1 MIKNLEITKSEYL
14 SILRNRGISLSP
26 STSIDKILQKI
37 KYLKKPDLIHLLTI
51 RGIVTDEYSLDSII
65 DALLKNVHER
75 KQSKVID
82 ELYRYHHNQKLKK
95 VKEDIVRYL
104 HKQKLKNL
112 KQRYIEIFIRDN
124 HKIIN
129 ELKKLRLSNLLNKGS
144 ISFDQLKKIKRLKV
158 LSRNTLIKL
167 AQLRNIE
174 TTGLNESDLI
184 YIFC

>member
-14 SILRNRGISLSP
+14 SILRNRGTSLSP

-112 KQRYIEIFIRDN
+112 KQEVYRNLYKRQN
-124 HKIIN
+124 HKIT
-129 ELKKLRLSNLLNKGS
+129 KLLTN
-144 ISFDQLKKIKRLKV
+144 
-158 LSRNTLIKL
+158 
-167 AQLRNIE
+167 
-174 TTGLNESDLI
+174 
-184 YIFC
+184 